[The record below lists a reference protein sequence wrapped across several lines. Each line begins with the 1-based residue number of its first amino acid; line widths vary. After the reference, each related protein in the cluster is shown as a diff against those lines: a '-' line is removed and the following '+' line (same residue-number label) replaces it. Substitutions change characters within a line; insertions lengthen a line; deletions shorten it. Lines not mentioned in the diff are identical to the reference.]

1 VFSED
6 FDSEWPDGG
15 HFGGWPPM
23 GLKPAD
29 AVFYHQRAP
38 LQKVNKARRQREYS
52 QFSAVIK
59 VGVMQFLNVPI
70 CIIWFIAILQN
81 Y

>member
-15 HFGGWPPM
+15 HLGGWPPM

-38 LQKVNKARRQREYS
+38 LQKVNKARRQRFPLFFGKKMIFFEI
-52 QFSAVIK
+52 FFEI
-59 VGVMQFLNVPI
+59 FWDFFP
-70 CIIWFIAILQN
+70 
-81 Y
+81 